1 MVSIYGGTGFIGS
14 KYHQMFGGTIV
25 NRESVVSPSND
36 LLYFI
41 STTNNYNVFE
51 QPLIDIETNLI
62 HLIKF
67 LDTNKDRPITINF
80 ISSWFV
86 YGDALLPAYEDAKCN
101 PKGFYSITKKC
112 AEDLLVSYCKT
123 FGLSYRIL
131 RLSNVYGIGD
141 NYSKKKNALQFLID
155 QVKQGNDVSLYHN
168 GEFIRDYLYVDDI
181 CRAIECIINK
191 GELNTIYNI
200 GSGIPYNFKDLI
212 DIAIVRSKSKSQV
225 KAIEPPK
232 FHQLVQVK
240 DMYLNTTKLQ
250 SLGFTPLISIDE
262 GVEKL
267 LNHSSQ

>member
-1 MVSIYGGTGFIGS
+1 MVSIFGGTGFIGS
-14 KYHQMFGGTIV
+14 KYHQMFGGNIV
-25 NRESVVSPSND
+25 NRESVVSPSKD

-41 STTNNYNVFE
+41 STTDNYNIYDNPF
-51 QPLIDIETNLI
+51 IDIETNLT
-62 HLIKF
+62 HLIKV
-67 LDTNKDRPITINF
+67 LDTNKVRPITINF

-86 YGDALLPAYEDAKCN
+86 YGDALLPAYEDADCY

-123 FGLSYRIL
+123 FGLNYRIL
-131 RLSNVYGIGD
+131 RLGNVYGVGD

-155 QVKQGNDVSLYHN
+155 QVKQGNDINLYHN
-168 GEFIRDYLYVDDI
+168 GEFIRDYLYVDDT

-191 GELNTIYNI
+191 GEVNTIYNI
-200 GSGIPYNFKDLI
+200 GSGTPYSFKDLI
-212 DIAIVRSKSKSQV
+212 DIAIVKSKSKSQI
-225 KAIEPPK
+225 KAIEPPE

-240 DMYLNTTKLQ
+240 DMYLNTIKLQ
-250 SLGFTPLISIDE
+250 SLGFTPLISIGE